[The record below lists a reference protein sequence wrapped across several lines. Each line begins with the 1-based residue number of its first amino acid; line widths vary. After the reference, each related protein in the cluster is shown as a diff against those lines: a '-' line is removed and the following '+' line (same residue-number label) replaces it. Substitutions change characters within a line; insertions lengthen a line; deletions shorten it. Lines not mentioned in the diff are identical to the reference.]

1 MIIHVNNKSTLKI
14 DDFNFKCCVGKN
26 GLNPNKKEG
35 DNSTPIGLFKL
46 NKLYFRRD
54 RVGIPSCKIKK
65 KNITKNIAWCD
76 DPENKNY
83 NEEIHVSNNKSKES
97 FHRKDNKYDY
107 LITISHNN
115 KKIPYKG
122 SAIFIHLTN
131 NYKPTAGC
139 IALRKKDFEIMLK
152 LINQKTLIKI
162 G

>member
-1 MIIHVNNKSTLKI
+1 MIIQVKNKSTLKI
-14 DDFNFKCCVGKN
+14 DHFYFKCCVGKN
-26 GLNPNKKEG
+26 GLNHNKKEG
-35 DNSTPIGLFKL
+35 DYSTPTGLFKL

-54 RVGIPSCKIKK
+54 RVDIPNCKIKK
-65 KNITKNIAWCD
+65 KSITKNIAWCD
-76 DPENKNY
+76 DPENENY
-83 NEEIHVSNNKSKES
+83 NQEIHVVNNKSKES
-97 FHRKDNKYDY
+97 FYRKDNKYDY